1 MELAGHLSILYDP
14 DPVAQSRF
22 DFVPSTI
29 LESRSLARTS
39 KPSNEASMAIPP
51 VPQKGST
58 IMEGE
63 SLEKESETIKRA
75 SLGSNVTGLK
85 NGRSVG
91 EVPL

>member
-1 MELAGHLSILYDP
+1 MESAGHLSILYDP
-14 DPVAQSRF
+14 DPIAQSRL

-39 KPSNEASMAIPP
+39 RPSNEASMAMPP

-58 IMEGE
+58 IMEGGP
-63 SLEKESETIKRA
+63 LENDRETISRA
-75 SLGSNVTGLK
+75 NLGSKVTGLK

-91 EVPL
+91 EIPL